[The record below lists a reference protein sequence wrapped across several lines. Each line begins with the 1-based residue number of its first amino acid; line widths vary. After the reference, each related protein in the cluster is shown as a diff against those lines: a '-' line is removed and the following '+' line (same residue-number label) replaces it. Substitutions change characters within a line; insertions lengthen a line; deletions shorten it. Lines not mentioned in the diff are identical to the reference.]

1 MTENHF
7 EDIDLSAAAEQ
18 SSEEDEAQ
26 EGNTISEDAAGA
38 TSAEELAMHEVDD
51 SAADL
56 DEALD
61 ALADAVDPEA
71 DAIVDDALDVDN
83 ADEANAAADATADEE
98 TTTAALSLEDVAAA
112 VAAEPEEDPYADFKK
127 ELRRKSGKWYVIHSY
142 AGYEKKVKTNI
153 ENRVL
158 SMNMQDSIFEVQVPL
173 EDVVDIKNGQRKL
186 VTRVRVPSYVL
197 VRMDLNEDSWS
208 TIRHTPGVTGF
219 VGNAH
224 NPIPLSLDEAFDML
238 KTTADV
244 EGARAAGGLK
254 SGSGRS
260 AKVTT
265 DYELGETVGIKEGA
279 FAGLQG
285 TINEIHA
292 ETGKLSIL
300 INVFGRDTAVEFT
313 FAQVEKQ

>member
-7 EDIDLSAAAEQ
+7 EDIDLSTAAEQ

-26 EGNTISEDAAGA
+26 EGNTLSADAAGA
-38 TSAEELAMHEVDD
+38 TSAEELAMHDVNDGET
-51 SAADL
+51 DL

-71 DAIVDDALDVDN
+71 DAIVDDALDVDS
-83 ADEANAAADATADEE
+83 AEEAHAAADATADEE
-98 TTTAALSLEDVAAA
+98 TVT
-112 VAAEPEEDPYADFKK
+112 VAAETEEDPYADFKK

-197 VRMDLNEDSWS
+197 VRMDLNEESWS

>member
-1 MTENHF
+1 MTDNHF
-7 EDIDLSAAAEQ
+7 NDIDLSTAAEQ

-26 EGNTISEDAAGA
+26 EGNTLSEDEAGA
-38 TSAEELAMHEVDD
+38 TSAEELAMHEVNDGGT
-51 SAADL
+51 DL

-71 DAIVDDALDVDN
+71 DAVVDDALDVDS
-83 ADEANAAADATADEE
+83 AQEANAAADATSDEAAE
-98 TTTAALSLEDVAAA
+98 TAAEAAEAAA
-112 VAAEPEEDPYADFKK
+112 EEDAYADFKK
-127 ELRRKSGKWYVIHSY
+127 DLRRKSGKWYVIHSY

-197 VRMDLNEDSWS
+197 VRMDLNEESWS
-208 TIRHTPGVTGF
+208 TVRHTPGVTGF

-224 NPIPLSLDEAFDML
+224 NPIPLSFDESFDML

-254 SGSGRS
+254 SGSARS

>member
-7 EDIDLSAAAEQ
+7 EDIDLSTAAEQ

-26 EGNTISEDAAGA
+26 EGNTLSEDAAGA
-38 TSAEELAMHEVDD
+38 TSAEELAMHEVNDNET
-51 SAADL
+51 DL
-56 DEALD
+56 DEALG
-61 ALADAVDPEA
+61 ALEVATDPEA
-71 DAIVDDALDVDN
+71 DAIVDDALDIDS
-83 ADEANAAADATADEE
+83 AEEAYAAADATADEE
-98 TTTAALSLEDVAAA
+98 AVTAEAAT
-112 VAAEPEEDPYADFKK
+112 AEAEEDPYADFKK

-158 SMNMQDSIFEVQVPL
+158 SMNMQDYIFEVQVPL

-208 TIRHTPGVTGF
+208 TVRHTPGVTGF

-224 NPIPLSLDEAFDML
+224 NPIPLSFDEAFEML

-254 SGSGRS
+254 SGSARS

>member
-7 EDIDLSAAAEQ
+7 EDIDLSTAAEQ

-26 EGNTISEDAAGA
+26 EGNTLSEDAAGA
-38 TSAEELAMHEVDD
+38 TSAEELAMHEVNDNET
-51 SAADL
+51 DL
-56 DEALD
+56 DEARG
-61 ALADAVDPEA
+61 ALEVAADPEA
-71 DAIVDDALDVDN
+71 DAIVDDALDIDS
-83 ADEANAAADATADEE
+83 AEEAHAAADATADEE
-98 TTTAALSLEDVAAA
+98 AVTTEAATAEA
-112 VAAEPEEDPYADFKK
+112 EEDPYADFKK

-158 SMNMQDSIFEVQVPL
+158 SMNMQDYIFEVQVPL

-208 TIRHTPGVTGF
+208 TVRHTPGVTGF

-224 NPIPLSLDEAFDML
+224 NPIPLSFDEAFEML

-254 SGSGRS
+254 SGSARS

>member
-7 EDIDLSAAAEQ
+7 EDIDLSTAAEQ

-26 EGNTISEDAAGA
+26 EGNPLSADAAGA
-38 TSAEELAMHEVDD
+38 TSAEELAMHDVNDGET
-51 SAADL
+51 DL

-71 DAIVDDALDVDN
+71 DAIVDDALDVDS
-83 ADEANAAADATADEE
+83 AEEAHAAADATADEE
-98 TTTAALSLEDVAAA
+98 TVT

-197 VRMDLNEDSWS
+197 VRMDLNEESWS

>member
-7 EDIDLSAAAEQ
+7 EDIDLSTAAEQ

-26 EGNTISEDAAGA
+26 EGNTLSEDEAGA
-38 TSAEELAMHEVDD
+38 TSAEELAMHEVNDGGT
-51 SAADL
+51 DL

-71 DAIVDDALDVDN
+71 DAVVEDALDIDSAEEV
-83 ADEANAAADATADEE
+83 NAAAEATSDEDAASAELIAE
-98 TTTAALSLEDVAAA
+98 AAA
-112 VAAEPEEDPYADFKK
+112 EEDAYADFKK
-127 ELRRKSGKWYVIHSY
+127 DLRRKSGKWYVIHSY

-197 VRMDLNEDSWS
+197 VRMDLNEESWS
-208 TIRHTPGVTGF
+208 TVRHTPGVTGF

-224 NPIPLSLDEAFDML
+224 NPIPLSFDESFDML

-254 SGSGRS
+254 SGSSRS

>member
-7 EDIDLSAAAEQ
+7 EDIDLSTAAEQ

-26 EGNTISEDAAGA
+26 EGNTLSEDEAGA

-51 SAADL
+51 SATDL

-61 ALADAVDPEA
+61 ALAEAVDPEA
-71 DAIVDDALDVDN
+71 DAIVDDALDIDS
-83 ADEANAAADATADEE
+83 ADEANAAADATSDEE
-98 TTTAALSLEDVAAA
+98 TVSSA
-112 VAAEPEEDPYADFKK
+112 VAVEAESDEDAYADFKK

-224 NPIPLSLDEAFDML
+224 NPIPLSFDEAFEML

-254 SGSGRS
+254 SGAARS
-260 AKVTT
+260 TKVTT

>member
-1 MTENHF
+1 MTENNF
-7 EDIDLSAAAEQ
+7 EDIDLATAAEQ

-26 EGNTISEDAAGA
+26 EGNTLQADEDSS
-38 TSAEELAMHEVDD
+38 TSAEELAMHVVDD
-51 SAADL
+51 DATNL
-56 DEALD
+56 DEALAALED
-61 ALADAVDPEA
+61 AVDEEADAV
-71 DAIVDDALDVDN
+71 VDDALDIDS
-83 ADEANAAADATADEE
+83 ADEANAAADATHDEE
-98 TTTAALSLEDVAAA
+98 VVFESVVPEVD
-112 VAAEPEEDPYADFKK
+112 EEDPYAGFKK
-127 ELRRKSGKWYVIHSY
+127 ELRRKSGKWFVVHSY

-173 EDVVDIKNGQRKL
+173 EDVVEIKNGQRKL

-197 VRMDLNEDSWS
+197 VRMELSEDSWS
-208 TIRHTPGVTGF
+208 TVRHTPGVTGF

-224 NPIPLSLDEAFDML
+224 NPIPLNFDESFEML
-238 KTTADV
+238 KTTAEI

-254 SGSGRS
+254 PGGGSA
-260 AKVTT
+260 AKITT
-265 DYELGETVGIKEGA
+265 DYEIGETVGIKEGA

-285 TINEIHA
+285 TISQIFA

-313 FAQVEKQ
+313 FGQVEKQ

>member
-7 EDIDLSAAAEQ
+7 EDIDLSTAAEQ

-26 EGNTISEDAAGA
+26 EGNTLSEDAAGA
-38 TSAEELAMHEVDD
+38 TSAEELAMHEVADGE
-51 SAADL
+51 ADL

-71 DAIVDDALDVDN
+71 DAIVDDALDIDS

-98 TTTAALSLEDVAAA
+98 TVTAAVD
-112 VAAEPEEDPYADFKK
+112 AEPEEDPYADFKK

-208 TIRHTPGVTGF
+208 TVRHTPGVTGF

-224 NPIPLSLDEAFDML
+224 NPIPLSFDESFEML

-244 EGARAAGGLK
+244 EGARAAGGIK
-254 SGSGRS
+254 SGSTRS

>member
-7 EDIDLSAAAEQ
+7 EDIDLSTAAEQ

-26 EGNTISEDAAGA
+26 EGNTLSEDEAGA
-38 TSAEELAMHEVDD
+38 TSAEELAMHEVADGGT
-51 SAADL
+51 DL

-71 DAIVDDALDVDN
+71 DVVVEDALDIDSAEEV
-83 ADEANAAADATADEE
+83 NAAAEATSDEE
-98 TTTAALSLEDVAAA
+98 AVSAELIAEAAA
-112 VAAEPEEDPYADFKK
+112 EEDAYADFKK
-127 ELRRKSGKWYVIHSY
+127 DLRRKSGKWYVIHSY

-197 VRMDLNEDSWS
+197 VRMDLNEESWS
-208 TIRHTPGVTGF
+208 TVRHTPGVTGF

-224 NPIPLSLDEAFDML
+224 NPIPLSFDESFDML

-254 SGSGRS
+254 SGSSRS

>member
-7 EDIDLSAAAEQ
+7 EDIDLSTAAEQ

-26 EGNTISEDAAGA
+26 EGNTLSEDVAGA
-38 TSAEELAMHEVDD
+38 TAAEELAMHEVADD
-51 SAADL
+51 ETNL

-71 DAIVDDALDVDN
+71 DAVVEDALDIDS
-83 ADEANAAADATADEE
+83 ADEADAAADATADEE
-98 TTTAALSLEDVAAA
+98 TVTAAVS
-112 VAAEPEEDPYADFKK
+112 AEPEEDPYADFKK

-197 VRMDLNEDSWS
+197 VRMELNEDSWS
-208 TIRHTPGVTGF
+208 TVRHTPGVTGF

-224 NPIPLSLDEAFDML
+224 NPIPLSFDESFEML

-244 EGARAAGGLK
+244 EGARAAGGIK
-254 SGSGRS
+254 TGSTRS

>member
-7 EDIDLSAAAEQ
+7 EDIDLSTAAEQ

-26 EGNTISEDAAGA
+26 EGNTLSADAAGA
-38 TSAEELAMHEVDD
+38 TSAEELAMHDVNDGD
-51 SAADL
+51 TDL

-71 DAIVDDALDVDN
+71 DAIVDDALDVDS
-83 ADEANAAADATADEE
+83 AEEAHAAADATADEE
-98 TTTAALSLEDVAAA
+98 TVTVD
-112 VAAEPEEDPYADFKK
+112 AEPEEDPYADFKK

-197 VRMDLNEDSWS
+197 VRMDLNEESWS

>member
-7 EDIDLSAAAEQ
+7 DDIDLATAAEQ

-26 EGNTISEDAAGA
+26 EGNTLREDEESA
-38 TSAEELAMHEVDD
+38 TSAEELAIHEIDD
-51 SAADL
+51 SATDL

-71 DAIVDDALDVDN
+71 DAIVDDALDIDSV
-83 ADEANAAADATADEE
+83 EEADAA
-98 TTTAALSLEDVAAA
+98 VAAA
-112 VAAEPEEDPYADFKK
+112 VDAEPEEDPYAQFKK
-127 ELRRKSGKWYVIHSY
+127 DLRRKEGKWYVIHSY

-158 SMNMQDSIFEVQVPL
+158 SKNMQDSIFEVQVPL

-197 VRMDLNEDSWS
+197 VRMNLNEDSWS
-208 TIRHTPGVTGF
+208 TVRHTPGVTGF

-224 NPIPLSLDEAFDML
+224 NPIPLSFDEAFEML
-238 KTTADV
+238 KTTAEI
-244 EGARAAGGLK
+244 EGARAAGGIK
-254 SGSGRS
+254 TGSTRS

-313 FAQVEKQ
+313 FGQVEKQ

>member
-1 MTENHF
+1 
-7 EDIDLSAAAEQ
+7 
-18 SSEEDEAQ
+18 
-26 EGNTISEDAAGA
+26 
-38 TSAEELAMHEVDD
+38 MHEVNDGGT
-51 SAADL
+51 DL

-71 DAIVDDALDVDN
+71 DAVVDDALDVDS
-83 ADEANAAADATADEE
+83 AEEANAAADATSDEE
-98 TTTAALSLEDVAAA
+98 AQTAADAAEAAA
-112 VAAEPEEDPYADFKK
+112 EEDAYADFKK
-127 ELRRKSGKWYVIHSY
+127 DLRRKSGKWYVIHSY

-197 VRMDLNEDSWS
+197 VRMDLNEESWS
-208 TIRHTPGVTGF
+208 TVRHTPGVTGF

-224 NPIPLSLDEAFDML
+224 NPIPLSFDESFDML

-254 SGSGRS
+254 SGSARS

>member
-1 MTENHF
+1 MTDLERD
-7 EDIDLSAAAEQ
+7 DI
-18 SSEEDEAQ
+18 
-26 EGNTISEDAAGA
+26 
-38 TSAEELAMHEVDD
+38 
-51 SAADL
+51 
-56 DEALD
+56 EAL
-61 ALADAVDPEA
+61 AQV
-71 DAIVDDALDVDN
+71 
-83 ADEANAAADATADEE
+83 
-98 TTTAALSLEDVAAA
+98 EDVAADA
-112 VAAEPEEDPYADFKK
+112 VIAEADADLADLALDAAAELEQDLELEEAIVEAQQEAAASSDMVEEGGEEDPYKAFKE
-127 ELRRKSGKWYVIHSY
+127 ELRSQPGKWYVIHSY

-208 TIRHTPGVTGF
+208 TVRHTPGVTGF

-224 NPIPLSLDEAFDML
+224 NPIPLSFDESFEML

-244 EGARAAGGLK
+244 EGARAAGGIK
-254 SGSGRS
+254 SGSTRS